1 MKLAYG
7 MISYLAGAAASVAII
22 ADTVLLLVGPDKT
35 PVAVV
40 KAETSGAAPAEPIAV
55 ASDIAAAPADD
66 LNRVPT
72 WIAPTPEYPAATPN
86 NAEQAKKQ
94 ARSRKAESRHSDW
107 RLRERH
113 QNFESPYGALGFA
126 TDPRARRNQAYE
138 EPIQFREKTEPR

>member
-22 ADTVLLLVGPDKT
+22 IDTVSLLIGPDKT

-40 KAETSGAAPAEPIAV
+40 KAETSGAEPIAV
-55 ASDIAAAPADD
+55 TPVIAAAPTDD
-66 LNRVPT
+66 PNRVPT
-72 WIAPTPEYPAATPN
+72 WIAPTPDYPAATPN

-94 ARSRKAESRHSDW
+94 ARGKKPESRHSDW

-113 QNFESPYGALGFA
+113 QSFEGPYGALGFA

-138 EPIQFREKTEPR
+138 EPIQFREKTDPR